1 MAYVTHNRTKSE
13 AEALV
18 GLKDTI
24 YYTTDSNSIIING
37 KAYGAVAQKVTEE
50 EFNNLLATNALT
62 PGKTYRIIGFTTKVA
77 PNDAVVSLEH
87 KIDLYVTATSSNFVA
102 AEAFAGYNSDGS
114 DTYYEDNGV
123 DVAQWQINVQVYG
136 SKLGITKAL
145 TVQNTKITTLRVGDI
160 KLIRHNGIDTLL
172 VVYNKSKWIGR
183 STDGGQT
190 FQHIELPLYSTDWKD
205 IVYGNGKFILFDS
218 DGTFLVSDD
227 NGLTWTMYTDN
238 MYMDVVGRLGLDITV
253 NYGYR
258 QGAYIEG
265 FFYIVGQRV
274 LLKSENGINWTAYQ
288 GVSHGWTQSNIAGG
302 DGLLIMP
309 GGF

>member
-1 MAYVTHNRTKSE
+1 
-13 AEALV
+13 
-18 GLKDTI
+18 
-24 YYTTDSNSIIING
+24 
-37 KAYGAVAQKVTEE
+37 
-50 EFNNLLATNALT
+50 
-62 PGKTYRIIGFTTKVA
+62 
-77 PNDAVVSLEH
+77 
-87 KIDLYVTATSSNFVA
+87 
-102 AEAFAGYNSDGS
+102 
-114 DTYYEDNGV
+114 
-123 DVAQWQINVQVYG
+123 
-136 SKLGITKAL
+136 
-145 TVQNTKITTLRVGDI
+145 LRVGDI
-160 KLIRHNGIDTLL
+160 RLIRHNGIDTLI

-190 FQHIELPLYSTDWKD
+190 FQHVELPLYSTDWKD

-274 LLKSENGINWTAYQ
+274 LLKSEDGINWTAYQ